1 MPTPRQPQ
9 DRKPKASEAEV
20 SDCFSFEHDGETY
33 TFKPTL
39 ESITPGFLRK
49 HRNGTDLDV
58 FFTIIELIADDKA
71 LAVLDNLSHKEF
83 DQVSTDFFKHLGAQ
97 RGE

>member
-1 MPTPRQPQ
+1 MTTPKKPQ
-9 DRKPKASEAEV
+9 DYKSKTSEV
-20 SDCFSFEHDGETY
+20 SECFSFDHDGETY

-58 FFTIIELIADDKA
+58 FFTIIELIADEDT
-71 LAVLDNLSHKEF
+71 LAVIDNLSHKEF
-83 DQVSTDFFKHLGAQ
+83 DQLSTDFFKHLGAQ